1 MAEVSSTLEAVQA
14 AFADRINAGRQRAA
28 AKSFEEARAA
38 FSEAARLLPLH
49 PQAYLERGSVRMLV
63 GDVGGGIDDL
73 GIALA
78 LSEPDED
85 VLRAHFNRGSA
96 LLEIRQAGRAVVH
109 FEVTAAAGVDGA
121 AQLLTRARRE
131 AAQEGFVMRKAA
143 EASCSRGFQ
152 VLPQVPLLALA
163 CFEDA
168 RRLDPAMLW
177 AVHGAGQANGAIG
190 RPHHARAAFT
200 EVLGRGAQGAMR
212 AEALYNRASLLP
224 EDADAD
230 AKQQAREDFEACLAM
245 AEDPAV
251 PFPAVADPVQAGA
264 IVDAIRAK
272 LDSASGAV
280 TV

>member
-1 MAEVSSTLEAVQA
+1 MADASDPLEAVRA
-14 AFADRINAGRQRAA
+14 AFADRINAGRRHAA
-28 AKSFEEARAA
+28 EKAFEQARGA
-38 FSEAARLLPLH
+38 FGEAARLLPLH
-49 PQAYLERGSVRMLV
+49 PQGYLERGSVRAVL
-63 GDVGGGIDDL
+63 GDVNGAIDDL

-96 LLEIRQAGRAVVH
+96 LLDVRQAGRSIVH

-121 AQLLTRARRE
+121 RGLLTRARRE
-131 AAQEGFVMRKAA
+131 AAQEGFEVRKAA
-143 EASCSRGFQ
+143 EASCARGFE

-168 RRLDPAMLW
+168 RRFDPTILW

-200 EVLGRGAQGAMR
+200 EVLERGAQGAMR

-224 EDADAD
+224 EGADAD
-230 AKQQAREDFEACLAM
+230 AKQQAREDFELCLAM

-251 PFPAVADPVQAGA
+251 PFPAVADPVHAGA
-264 IVDAIRAK
+264 IIDAIRAK

>member
-1 MAEVSSTLEAVQA
+1 MADASRTLEAVQA
-14 AFADRINAGRQRAA
+14 AFSDRINAGRRHVEAA
-28 AKSFEEARAA
+28 SFEAAQVA

-49 PQAYLERGSVRMLV
+49 PQAYLERGSVRAVL
-63 GDVGGGIDDL
+63 GDVGGAVDDL

-85 VLRAHFNRGSA
+85 VLRAHFNRGAA
-96 LLEIRQAGRAVVH
+96 LLEVRQAGRAVVH
-109 FEVTAAAGVDGA
+109 FEIAAEAGVEGA
-121 AQLLTRARRE
+121 GPLLTRARKE
-131 AAQEGFVMRKAA
+131 ASQEGFVLRKAA
-143 EASCSRGFQ
+143 EVSCARGFEA
-152 VLPQVPLLALA
+152 LPQVPLLALA

-168 RRLDPAMLW
+168 RRLDPALLW

-200 EVLGRGAQGAMR
+200 EVLERGATGAMR

-224 EDADAD
+224 PGADVDAR
-230 AKQQAREDFEACLAM
+230 QQAREDFEACLAL

-251 PFPAVADPVQAGA
+251 PFPAVADPIEAGA

-272 LDSASGAV
+272 LDAASGAV